1 MSTNETLKKK
11 QSADNQIASEEYEY
25 VTIPPDGGYGW
36 VIAISAMLC
45 NLICDGTLFAFG
57 NMKDYL
63 QDEFKCTDMVV
74 LMVGAVP
81 CGVYLLVGPIISGL
95 ANRYGCR
102 KIIIIGSIGGATC
115 TALSTLSPNAY
126 AMMVIYGI
134 FGGIFFGMIYLPSIV
149 MVSFYFDKKRAI
161 ANGLVTAG
169 TGIGMLSFGPLADYL
184 MKKLGWKIGLLI
196 FAGILLSG
204 ILFGLVMKPLKQ
216 QKVLIK
222 RTGIESQIP
231 SKVKSDRSVILNHEM
246 TDGTYAPLLTTND
259 DVINHNDLKNV
270 PSFEASNLNIPSKQ
284 SRIRTLSGTSRTSID
299 SADGHRVGVLDPE
312 NATRPLYRKDALFTG
327 SKQQLHHLSRTS
339 LNSNPYISSKADV
352 PPPITETK
360 KKQSAY
366 EAFKDILSTMTDF
379 SILKNKHMLLI
390 CIGNIFTMFGYL
402 LPIMCLVSFAK
413 KDLRVEPKYASFL
426 ITVFGFFNTIG
437 RFAAGPIAMIPHFTA
452 SRVHN
457 ILLYIAGAAT
467 VLAANAYDFT
477 TCAIYAAICGFA
489 FAPHM
494 ALLPSVVCD
503 SVGIDKYTTAYG
515 VLGLFRGI
523 ASMVGPPVA
532 GLIKDHY
539 EKYDL
544 AFTIGG
550 TMIIIGA
557 FFHFCLSLVKPEPK
571 DNSEKEVHV

>member
-1 MSTNETLKKK
+1 MSTNETSKKK
-11 QSADNQIASEEYEY
+11 QSVDNQIASEEYEY

-45 NLICDGTLFAFG
+45 NLVCDGTLFAFG
-57 NMKDYL
+57 AMKKHL
-63 QDEFKCTDMVV
+63 QKKFDCSDMVI

-81 CGVYLLVGPIISGL
+81 CGVYLLVGPIVSGL

-102 KIIIIGSIGGATC
+102 IIIIIGSIGAATC
-115 TALSTLSPNAY
+115 TVLSAFLTNAY

-169 TGIGMLSFGPLADYL
+169 TGIGALSFGLLADHL
-184 MKKLGWKIGLLI
+184 MDKYSPQTGLLI
-196 FAGILLSG
+196 FAGILLSC
-204 ILFGLVMKPLKQ
+204 ILFGSIMKPLQ
-216 QKVLIK
+216 PRKVPIK
-222 RTGIESQIP
+222 RTGIESQIQ

-246 TDGTYAPLLTTND
+246 PDGTYAPLLTTND
-259 DVINHNDLKNV
+259 DVINHNNLKNV

-284 SRIRTLSGTSRTSID
+284 SRIRTLSGTSRTSTD
-299 SADGHRVGVLDPE
+299 STGGHRVGVLDPE

-339 LNSNPYISSKADV
+339 LNSDPYRSSIADV
-352 PPPITETK
+352 PPPITETQ

-366 EAFKDILSTMTDF
+366 EAFIDILSAMIDV

-390 CIGNIFTMFGYL
+390 CIGNIFTMLGYY
-402 LPIMCLVSFAK
+402 LPIMCLISFAQE
-413 KDLRVEPKYASFL
+413 DLGVNEGDAPYL
-426 ITVFGFFNTIG
+426 MTVFGFFNTIG
-437 RFAAGPIAMIPHFTA
+437 RFAGGPIAMIPHFTA

-457 ILLYIAGAAT
+457 ILLYVAGATT
-467 VLAANAYDFT
+467 VLAAYANNFT
-477 TCAIYAAICGFA
+477 TCAIYAGVCGFA

-494 ALLPSVVCD
+494 ALLPSMICD
-503 SVGIDKYTTAYG
+503 SVGLDKYTTAYG
-515 VLGLFRGI
+515 VLGLFRGF
-523 ASMVGPPVA
+523 ASMVGPPAA
-532 GLIKDHY
+532 GFVKDQFKKY
-539 EKYDL
+539 EY
-544 AFTIGG
+544 AFIIGG

-571 DNSEKEVHV
+571 DNREKEVHV